1 MSGLIRSMGKSLLF
15 VAATETHCCESPL
28 MQTFPWTIDIST
40 DRTRSRTN
48 LQKANSLPRSAKMYS
63 HSLAYSSVPLGR
75 DYLRNPT
82 PSSLPFVSSF
92 RTCDR
97 SKFMHGI
104 TFFRIWKLAVPHP
117 MTLLA

>member
-1 MSGLIRSMGKSLLF
+1 MSGLIRSMGKSLF
-15 VAATETHCCESPL
+15 VAAQLNLTLQIPL
-28 MQTFPWTIDIST
+28 MQTFPWTIVIST

>member
-1 MSGLIRSMGKSLLF
+1 MSGLIRSMGKSLF
-15 VAATETHCCESPL
+15 ATATETHCCESPL
-28 MQTFPWTIDIST
+28 IQTIIIST
-40 DRTRSRTN
+40 DRTRSRIN
-48 LQKANSLPRSAKMYS
+48 RQKANLLPRSAKMYS

-92 RTCDR
+92 HTCDR

-104 TFFRIWKLAVPHP
+104 TFFRIWKRAVPHP